1 MNIEEV
7 KHGVKIPIIRNRYN
21 RSGGDGLPPLMRK
34 SKKKNKK
41 SLYIGYK
48 ILYTITI
55 DKREKEKLKM
65 AIKDIKNIT
74 LEEAMEIYKNMKISF
89 IIRDGELK
97 GFGKN

>member
-1 MNIEEV
+1 
-7 KHGVKIPIIRNRYN
+7 
-21 RSGGDGLPPLMRK
+21 MRK
-34 SKKKNKK
+34 SKKNKK

-48 ILYTITI
+48 ISYNITI
-55 DKREKEKLKM
+55 VRDKKRKGEIKM